1 MSTMASI
8 DGPPRSPDRRIRK
21 TRRALGDALLELCVE
36 KPYVAIT
43 VQDVIDRADLSRS
56 TFYAHYVDKDGLLI
70 DAFRELRLRSAVE
83 EQRSDE
89 PHEVFGW
96 SLGVFQWSFGL
107 LCQFSAAEGLYR
119 SMVGSPGCDL
129 AVQEMERELEG
140 LARQDLA
147 RLAGIEPERVPA
159 VVVGFVLR
167 AFMCTLS
174 WWLND
179 PDGRSAEDVDQLFRV
194 LTLPGAAAALGVPL
208 PSEAQPAMRLF
219 SGPALS

>member
-43 VQDVIDRADLSRS
+43 VQDVIDRADVSRS

-70 DAFRELRLRSAVE
+70 DAFRDLRLRSAVE
-83 EQRSDE
+83 EQPSDE
-89 PHEVFGW
+89 PREVFGW
-96 SLGVFQWSFGL
+96 SLGVFRWSFGL

-129 AVQEMERELEG
+129 AVQELERELDG
-140 LARQDLA
+140 LARDDLA
-147 RLAGIEPERVPA
+147 RLAGLRPERVPA
-159 VVVGFVLR
+159 VVVGFVTR
-167 AFMCTLS
+167 AFMCILA
-174 WWLND
+174 WWLD
-179 PDGRSAEDVDQLFRV
+179 RPDGRSPEEVDQLFRV
-194 LTLPGAAAALGVPL
+194 LTLPGAATALGVPL
-208 PSEAQPAMRLF
+208 PGLEGLALQPVEQ
-219 SGPALS
+219 